1 MSGSFVLPQLV
12 SVLITLAHDATKGHT
27 AVQGLGHTMLVSVLG
42 CHLGQVFLS
51 GQCCQLASC
60 DLFGSWVSGPK
71 KSPTE
76 SKESKSKT
84 QTNKQLHMCAPS
96 SSALSGILVMV
107 NPSFDDLH
115 QKFQQ
120 VPLHKWI
127 CTTRTLLPLWRN
139 TNLPNEYVILPCN
152 LNAVTLLQVL
162 IYSTNNTTIG
172 M

>member
-84 QTNKQLHMCAPS
+84 QTKKQTNNCICVHPVHLPCQEFS
-96 SSALSGILVMV
+96 SWSTRLLMTSIK
-107 NPSFDDLH
+107 SFSRYH
-115 QKFQQ
+115 F
-120 VPLHKWI
+120 
-127 CTTRTLLPLWRN
+127 T
-139 TNLPNEYVILPCN
+139 NEYVQRGHCFLYEETPTFQMN
-152 LNAVTLLQVL
+152 
-162 IYSTNNTTIG
+162 